1 MAAERDI
8 DDLPRNDANHTALTP
23 LWFLERAA
31 LAHPARP
38 SVVHGHVRYT
48 WADTYRRCRR
58 LASALARRSVGHG
71 STVRDAIS
79 VSPPFPPS
87 SFSTRATAS
96 ALVCSF
102 RTLLPYM
109 FYVLVQMCQHS
120 VEVRNNLSINHDPVT
135 N

>member
-31 LAHPARP
+31 LAQPDRA
-38 SVVHGHVRYT
+38 SLVHGPVRYT

-71 STVRDAIS
+71 STVNFL
-79 VSPPFPPS
+79 SPVPS
-87 SFSTRATAS
+87 SFPRWVLSPGSCFRKSSFPLGQHERADCAQAS
-96 ALVCSF
+96 
-102 RTLLPYM
+102 
-109 FYVLVQMCQHS
+109 
-120 VEVRNNLSINHDPVT
+120 
-135 N
+135 